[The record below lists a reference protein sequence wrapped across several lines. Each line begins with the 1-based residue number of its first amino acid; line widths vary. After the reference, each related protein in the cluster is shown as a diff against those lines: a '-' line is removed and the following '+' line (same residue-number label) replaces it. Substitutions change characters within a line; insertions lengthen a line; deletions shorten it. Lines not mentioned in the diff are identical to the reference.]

1 MVGQLGFSDHVVGG
15 RRSRRQDQ
23 LSKIDALVDWRG
35 VAALLGPLRG
45 AVRGRPPYAPLML
58 FKALLLQRWYS
69 LSDEALED
77 ALCDRLSFRHFV
89 GLSLEEDIPDAST
102 LCRFRCDLAERSL
115 GEALFAAVAGSLDAR
130 GLIVRQG
137 TLIDAS
143 LISAAVAEPHK
154 QPGGGVSALD
164 PEASWAKKGNK
175 ATFGYKLHIAVDQG
189 SGLVREARLTHARV
203 ADCTLGPSLVQG
215 DEAAVYA
222 DMAYDNAAMRDR
234 LDAAGIANQ
243 VMARPNR
250 YHPLC
255 DQAKARNKKIGRIR
269 GRVEAVFGTLKRSY
283 RRARLLYIGLAK
295 NNLDLLLTLLA
306 FNLRRAQTIA

>member
-1 MVGQLGFSDHVVGG
+1 MVGQLGFADHVVVG

-23 LSKIDALVDWRG
+23 LSKIDTLVDWRG

-58 FKALLLQRWYS
+58 FKALLLQRWYN

-89 GLSLEEDIPDAST
+89 GLSLEEAIPDAST

-115 GEALFAAVAGSLDAR
+115 GEALFAAVAGSLDTR

-143 LISAAVAEPHK
+143 LISAAVAEPRK

-175 ATFGYKLHIAVDQG
+175 ATFGSVRIFVCGRAVEHQP
-189 SGLVREARLTHARV
+189 A
-203 ADCTLGPSLVQG
+203 
-215 DEAAVYA
+215 
-222 DMAYDNAAMRDR
+222 MAF
-234 LDAAGIANQ
+234 
-243 VMARPNR
+243 V
-250 YHPLC
+250 
-255 DQAKARNKKIGRIR
+255 
-269 GRVEAVFGTLKRSY
+269 KRSPKMT
-283 RRARLLYIGLAK
+283 A
-295 NNLDLLLTLLA
+295 NWA
-306 FNLRRAQTIA
+306 FAMVHSRGPILHSFSERFKTR